1 MTTKPPAAD
10 PPQSEAASQASAA
23 SPSKPSSPASTVE
36 VRVLLPADVVRRMD
50 ISRALVGQTRHA
62 FISLAVERH
71 LEHYGH
77 MVLDLAPEGKSG
89 VAVTLAGKDE
99 PRHALPRRG
108 RGDEAAGSPARPGG
122 PADSPPA
129 GPAAGAPG
137 GGRGGQ
143 GGQGG
148 REGGS

>member
-1 MTTKPPAAD
+1 MKKPPAAD
-10 PPQSEAASQASAA
+10 PPQPEAASQASAG
-23 SPSKPSSPASTVE
+23 SPSKPSSPAPTVE
-36 VRVLLPADVVRRMD
+36 VRVLLPGDVVRRMD

-77 MVLDLAPEGKSG
+77 MVLDLAPEGKRG

-108 RGDEAAGSPARPGG
+108 RGDEAAGSRARTGG

-143 GGQGG
+143 GGQ
-148 REGGS
+148 EGGS

>member
-1 MTTKPPAAD
+1 MTKKPPAAA
-10 PPQSEAASQASAA
+10 PARPET
-23 SPSKPSSPASTVE
+23 PSKPSSPAPTVE
-36 VRVLLPADVVRRMD
+36 VRVLLPKDVVRRMD

-99 PRHALPRRG
+99 PRHALTRRG
-108 RGDEAAGSPARPGG
+108 SGGSTGDPAAESEAP
-122 PADSPPA
+122 PAD
-129 GPAAGAPG
+129 PAAGPG
-137 GGRGGQ
+137 G
-143 GGQGG
+143 
-148 REGGS
+148 EGGS